1 MNNLYLLI
9 SLCAGCFIVLQR
21 NINMRLAKNVGLVGS
36 NFINYLMGFIFA
48 GLIYLLVAYV
58 GVADTGNFGRFHYA
72 LMVAAVCG
80 VTIVLLSN
88 WLVPKVTAM
97 LFTILTLLGQCTS
110 SLIFDIVVYKKEITM
125 TNVLGAAI
133 VISGVMLYNWDHR
146 KREN

>member
-1 MNNLYLLI
+1 MNNLYLLTSI
-9 SLCAGCFIVLQR
+9 CAGCFIVLQR

-58 GVADTGNFGRFHYA
+58 GVADTINFGGFHYA

-125 TNVLGAAI
+125 TNVFGAAI
-133 VISGVMLYNWDHR
+133 VIIGVILYNWDHR
-146 KREN
+146 KTEN